1 MLDWS
6 LIVSTIYWLKLRTN
20 FFGGFVKYF
29 LYWLILERIM
39 WGVGKASTE
48 CVQLNEIL
56 YEYVWICVVDMT
68 VEYVLLSWPKLCQ
81 DPCMC
86 AWVPEVFQG
95 DPYPGRVGRPQR
107 GKWVQA
113 GRWSLCHAYQ
123 VAPGN
128 PELSQVRLGWQK
140 VSEECIGT
148 SEPLALPGEKIL
160 EQKAQTKE

>member
-1 MLDWS
+1 ME
-6 LIVSTIYWLKLRTN
+6 TECGPGYQR
-20 FFGGFVKYF
+20 F
-29 LYWLILERIM
+29 
-39 WGVGKASTE
+39 STE
-48 CVQLNEIL
+48 IS
-56 YEYVWICVVDMT
+56 I
-68 VEYVLLSWPKLCQ
+68 Q
-81 DPCMC
+81 DGWEGPSK
-86 AWVPEVFQG
+86 
-95 DPYPGRVGRPQR
+95 